1 MSGLGGYNNAVKQY
15 EEQAIYTMS
24 RGELLIKLFDEA
36 LKNMR
41 CASAFIK
48 GSDKVNAEKCMTKS
62 KKIFSYLSSILDNK
76 YEISYNLHQLYYF
89 INQEIIRAEIKND
102 AQIIENVIP
111 LVSDMRETWVE
122 AEKLVHIQK

>member
-1 MSGLGGYNNAVKQY
+1 MEGYNQIKQY

-41 CASAFIK
+41 CASAFMK
-48 GSDKVNAEKCMTKS
+48 NSDEENTEKCLNKARD
-62 KKIFSYLSSILDNK
+62 IFSYLSSILDNK

-89 INQEIIRAEIKND
+89 INQEIIRSGIKRD
-102 AQIIENVIP
+102 PQIIDNVIP
-111 LVSDMRETWVE
+111 LVEDMRETWVE
-122 AEKLVHIQK
+122 AEKLVHMQK